1 LLALPPSTDYPAGME
16 AREKILEA
24 ALQVFSEAGSRG
36 ATTRRIAEV
45 AGVNEVTLFRQFGCK
60 ERLLR
65 EALVRV
71 SERPSPD
78 GLPES
83 PVAPEAELMRWAAG
97 HLNELHA
104 ASAWIRRSMGEFEE
118 HPEVSA
124 SSCAGPARLAIEL
137 RAYLCRLQGHGII
150 APDVDIVAAA
160 SMLVGALFADAIG
173 RDVIPDGHPFSI
185 DEAAARYVRLLLR
198 AISR

>member
-1 LLALPPSTDYPAGME
+1 ME
-16 AREKILEA
+16 AREKILDA

-71 SERPSPD
+71 SERPSSR
-78 GLPES
+78 GLPEE
-83 PVAPEAELMRWAAG
+83 PAEPEAELLRWATDQL
-97 HLNELHA
+97 HELYA
-104 ASAWIRRSMGEFEE
+104 ASAWIRRSVGEFEE

-124 SSCAGPARLAIEL
+124 NSCARPARDAREL
-137 RAYLCRLQGHGII
+137 RGYLTRLQEMG
-150 APDVDIVAAA
+150 VVAADA
-160 SMLVGALFADAIG
+160 DVTAAVAMLMGAIFADAIG
-173 RDVIPDGHPFSI
+173 RDVMPERYAFPI
-185 DEAAARYVRLLLR
+185 DQAAARYVRLFFR
-198 AISR
+198 AISRID